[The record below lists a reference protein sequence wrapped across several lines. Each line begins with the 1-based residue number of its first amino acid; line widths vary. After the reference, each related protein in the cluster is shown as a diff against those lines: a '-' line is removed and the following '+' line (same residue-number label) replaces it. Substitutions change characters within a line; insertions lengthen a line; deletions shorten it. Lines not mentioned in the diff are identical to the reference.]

1 MGWEERRGRKYFY
14 RKRRNGGRVVSEYLG
29 AGPDA
34 EAVAALDELQ
44 RQAREEQRELFRRER
59 EQQRAIDES
68 VDQACHLIRTLVD
81 AVLLLNGYHTHK
93 GQWRKKRE

>member
-1 MGWEERRGRKYFY
+1 MREEVGHVNLGRDRQSGDSERCSTTMGWEERRGRKYFY

-34 EAVAALDELQ
+34 
-44 RQAREEQRELFRRER
+44 
-59 EQQRAIDES
+59 